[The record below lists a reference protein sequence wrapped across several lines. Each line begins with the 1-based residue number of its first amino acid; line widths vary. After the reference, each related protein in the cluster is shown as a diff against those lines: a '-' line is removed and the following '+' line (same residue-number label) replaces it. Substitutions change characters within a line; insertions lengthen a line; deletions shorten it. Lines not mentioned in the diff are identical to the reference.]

1 MDKGTQI
8 RIENLTI
15 GYGKGRKRKEVLSG
29 LTLETSV
36 GTTIALVGPNGKG
49 KSTLLKT
56 MAGLLSPLHGKIY
69 FGDKELG
76 ELHRSERARLISY
89 VGTTHEVNRALK
101 VRDLVALGRY
111 PYTDIFGKLSD
122 EDTEMVHR
130 AMVDTKTLHLRD
142 APLGEISDGE
152 CQRALIARSLAQNT
166 PIILLD
172 EPTAYLDIGNK
183 FEMVELMR
191 RLARTRNKTII
202 FSSHDLPTVL
212 GTADYMWFIF
222 KRSIISAIPEELVMT
237 RFLDT
242 IFEHSNVVF
251 DLERNEF
258 KIDTKPTHFIR
269 LSGEPY
275 LCKWTE
281 KALNRFGIGH
291 DNNCKTLEIKIK
303 TVQDSL
309 FWEVV
314 DGDRNLHFDTLKDLL
329 GHVLTNYIP
338 TNAI

>member
-1 MDKGTQI
+1 
-8 RIENLTI
+8 
-15 GYGKGRKRKEVLSG
+15 
-29 LTLETSV
+29 
-36 GTTIALVGPNGKG
+36 LVGPNGKG

-56 MAGLLSPLHGKIY
+56 MAGLLPPMKGKIY
-69 FGDKELG
+69 FGDKPLP

-89 VGTTHEVNRALK
+89 VGTAHEVNRSLK

-122 EDTEMVHR
+122 DDADMVHR

-142 APLGEISDGE
+142 ALMGEISDGE

-222 KRSIISAIPEELVMT
+222 KRSVISAIPEELVMT

-242 IFEHSNVVF
+242 IFEHSNVIF

-258 KIDTKPTHFIR
+258 RVNTKPIHFVK
-269 LSGEPY
+269 LTGEAY

-291 DNNCKTLEIKIK
+291 DGNCNTLEIKIK

-329 GHVLTNYIP
+329 GHVLSNYIP
-338 TNAI
+338 SGTF